1 MPKRQRLSLR
11 DLENESKKFHA
22 PKTDKE
28 RAILMA
34 AVELI
39 GERGIDGET
48 TAEFARRAKVTER
61 TLFRYFPSKA
71 NLVRRVL
78 LPLVMEGGLKR
89 QWSSLEEVLR
99 TPRPMSRAGA
109 SRR

>member
-34 AVELI
+34 TVELI
-39 GERGIDGET
+39 GE
-48 TAEFARRAKVTER
+48 
-61 TLFRYFPSKA
+61 
-71 NLVRRVL
+71 
-78 LPLVMEGGLKR
+78 
-89 QWSSLEEVLR
+89 
-99 TPRPMSRAGA
+99 
-109 SRR
+109 